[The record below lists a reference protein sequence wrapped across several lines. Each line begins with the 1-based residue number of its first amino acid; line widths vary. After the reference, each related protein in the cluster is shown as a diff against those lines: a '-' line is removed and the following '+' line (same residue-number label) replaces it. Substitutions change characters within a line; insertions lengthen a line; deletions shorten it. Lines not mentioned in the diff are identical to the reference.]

1 MLRAKITNLIAMG
14 SGGVYEFSLLEN
26 RIKYSQTLI
35 YIIMTNNTLTA
46 GARAAKGTIEN
57 PAARTA
63 MACISPAKTR
73 TLSGISS
80 ITGFPIS
87 KTQKKNQSV
96 MVSNNTMVRRNH
108 VWWDGNR

>member
-1 MLRAKITNLIAMG
+1 MEKKRETH
-14 SGGVYEFSLLEN
+14 
-26 RIKYSQTLI
+26 
-35 YIIMTNNTLTA
+35 LTA

-87 KTQKKNQSV
+87 KTKKKNQSV
-96 MVSNNTMVRRNH
+96 MLKNREHEHGGAINYTYVSNNTMVRRNH